1 MSKRAQAAMEF
12 LMTYGW
18 AIMVVLIVI
27 GALAYFGVLNPQ
39 RLLPPK
45 CTFPTGISCNDHL
58 VVSGGLIKLNLING
72 LGEAIYVMNVSAIP
86 MTGNPINDNCSTDYT
101 GPGDVLYMRNGDE
114 LDIVLDQTC
123 IISSTFADPNSKYR
137 WDILFEYYYA
147 DSGIGYNK
155 TISGELLTS
164 IQE

>member
-45 CTFPTGISCNDHL
+45 CTFPTGLSCRDHIVTASGDEVKINL
-58 VVSGGLIKLNLING
+58 VNG
-72 LGEAIYVMNVSAIP
+72 LGKAIYIRNVSADP
-86 MTGNPINDNCSTDYT
+86 LTGNPITAPCNATMVSA
-101 GPGDVLYMRNGDE
+101 LYVRNGDSVD
-114 LDIVLDQTC
+114 LNLN
-123 IISSTFADPNSKYR
+123 SSCTIANMFVDPNTKYR
-137 WDILFEYYYA
+137 WDINLDYYYA
-147 DSGIGYNK
+147 DSDASYTK
-155 TISGELLTS
+155 TISAELLTS
-164 IQE
+164 IEE